1 MEKLL
6 TNINDQENLQ
16 LWNDRPTWSED
27 EDSNKIYVEEDCPS
41 FKEMTDK
48 EVFQE
53 MEKIAKQLEVEY
65 PLTPENFDLPEK
77 ELLIYERPNLKD
89 EQHEVKKSQTPTLQ
103 DEEDSECDTL
113 PSDVEESFQEKYPQQ
128 W

>member
-1 MEKLL
+1 ML

-53 MEKIAKQLEVEY
+53 M
-65 PLTPENFDLPEK
+65 
-77 ELLIYERPNLKD
+77 
-89 EQHEVKKSQTPTLQ
+89 
-103 DEEDSECDTL
+103 
-113 PSDVEESFQEKYPQQ
+113 
-128 W
+128 